1 MNKII
6 LNNGMEIPQLG
17 LGVFQIENVS
27 LCEQVVSE
35 ALALGYQLI
44 DTAAAYHNEEA
55 VGAAIKRAAFP
66 VKKFLS
72 HQKFGCRTS
81 ATKKTKG
88 R

>member
-35 ALALGYQLI
+35 ALALGYRLI

-55 VGAAIKRAAFP
+55 VGAAIKKSGIPREEILR
-66 VKKFLS
+66 VS
-72 HQKFGCRTS
+72 
-81 ATKKTKG
+81 TK
-88 R
+88 